1 MVQNISTLH
10 LRSIRKETT
19 YSSHYRYILTCV
31 SITAYHNIFHYDR
44 RNFCCLLTAMLIIK
58 ILIKVCCR
66 YAVMTKPWSST
77 SRKRRMRFGCWTF
90 GGNYWFLKYKW
101 KENLS
106 GDVIAG
112 VTMAIIQIP
121 QGKTDNLGFFA
132 VPE

>member
-1 MVQNISTLH
+1 
-10 LRSIRKETT
+10 
-19 YSSHYRYILTCV
+19 
-31 SITAYHNIFHYDR
+31 
-44 RNFCCLLTAMLIIK
+44 MLIIK

-66 YAVMTKPWSST
+66 HALMTKPWSST

-121 QGKTDNLGFFA
+121 QGKTDNKGCFLLLLSKVCIMLEKCNKLYCLKKAWHMDYSQMFLLYLEFIRLFFLF
-132 VPE
+132 

>member
-1 MVQNISTLH
+1 
-10 LRSIRKETT
+10 
-19 YSSHYRYILTCV
+19 
-31 SITAYHNIFHYDR
+31 
-44 RNFCCLLTAMLIIK
+44 MLIIK
-58 ILIKVCCR
+58 IFIKVCCR
-66 YAVMTKPWSST
+66 YVLMTKPWSST

-121 QGKTDNLGFFA
+121 QGKTDNIGFFLFLSKSLYHVRKCNKSYSLQKA
-132 VPE
+132 WHMDYSQMFLLFLEFIRLYFLF

>member
-1 MVQNISTLH
+1 MVQNISTLL
-10 LRSIRKETT
+10 LRLIRKEST
-19 YSSHYRYILTCV
+19 YSCYYRYILTCV
-31 SITAYHNIFHYDR
+31 SIRTYHNIFIVLLRY
-44 RNFCCLLTAMLIIK
+44 LLTTILIIK

-106 GDVIAG
+106 GDLIAG

-132 VPE
+132 IPE

>member
-1 MVQNISTLH
+1 
-10 LRSIRKETT
+10 
-19 YSSHYRYILTCV
+19 
-31 SITAYHNIFHYDR
+31 
-44 RNFCCLLTAMLIIK
+44 MLIIK

-66 YAVMTKPWSST
+66 YAVMTKPWSRT
-77 SRKRRMRFGCWTF
+77 SRKGRMRFGCWTF

-121 QGKTDNLGFFA
+121 QGKTDNLGFCCS
-132 VPE
+132 

>member
-1 MVQNISTLH
+1 MG
-10 LRSIRKETT
+10 
-19 YSSHYRYILTCV
+19 
-31 SITAYHNIFHYDR
+31 
-44 RNFCCLLTAMLIIK
+44 
-58 ILIKVCCR
+58 
-66 YAVMTKPWSST
+66 
-77 SRKRRMRFGCWTF
+77 FGCWTF